1 MSQNLI
7 VENGGRITLPEEVVS
22 RYQLEDDTAIR
33 VIETRNGILL
43 IPLTDAPMD
52 DALLAELE
60 EWQAFGIESFEAFP
74 FEDVEK

>member
-1 MSQNLI
+1 MLENLI
-7 VENGGRITLPEEVVS
+7 VENGGRITLPEEVVN

-52 DALLAELE
+52 EVLLAELE
-60 EWQAFGIESFEAFP
+60 EWQTLGTANFETFP
-74 FEDVEK
+74 FEDAEK

>member
-1 MSQNLI
+1 MLQNLI
-7 VENGGRITLPEEVVS
+7 VENGGRITLPEEVVN
-22 RYQLEDDTAIR
+22 RYQLEEDTAIR

-60 EWQAFGIESFEAFP
+60 EWQALGTTNFGTFP
-74 FEDVEK
+74 FEDAEK